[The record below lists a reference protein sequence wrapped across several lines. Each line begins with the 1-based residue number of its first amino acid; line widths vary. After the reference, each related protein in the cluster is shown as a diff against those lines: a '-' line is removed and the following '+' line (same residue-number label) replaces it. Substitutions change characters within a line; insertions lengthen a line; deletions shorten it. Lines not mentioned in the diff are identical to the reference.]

1 MDLMKKLI
9 VHICYLLASLNNS
22 KINSFKFDVAFYLD
36 SVGTS
41 NEGLD
46 TLAKLSVTTTSR
58 AVDQKKKKVSDA
70 HGEYVKN
77 SLLKYPGNAFVLNVD
92 DYHNIHV
99 PQQSDS
105 TSTSRPAHMATNI
118 ANPCPVSAIPHNGAL
133 NPKIIDDGLII
144 KHLDERFIINLGIPY
159 NKCKLGRTGKCS
171 DDEVIERLTLH
182 SYNDRLVEK
191 KGDRHIQNTILF
203 DFVEGNLK
211 NVENYT
217 NALRIVHNQEL
228 MQRYLSDHII
238 PVVADWPGQFFIRK
252 AIVHRLL
259 LNNEVFPSFVTSFVP
274 IMGPLHVSLNGRELV
289 YKKNSFLFNDIYK
302 GIFGK
307 KKNLGKKPL
316 PWRID
321 LILYLMRVAW
331 FDISNVIYSKFGHS
345 CKNLEFL
352 YLTDLLGNLIP
363 LVLDVYAAHHREG
376 NWLAYEEACMRCWC
390 DLFLRFDRRN
400 YKRSLLMF
408 FSDIFF
414 WMDTNHP
421 MMNIVTNHLASLSDC
436 SVETVH
442 SIIRRRTAKFFKADQ
457 LQKEARFI
465 FQNRDDNTF
474 RQCFVNP
481 MKYLYKPKQLHI
493 LSRKCAVLFLET
505 FAKIYKAR
513 HLYPLT
519 INSSDNGINSYK
531 LPSLGYEI
539 TDRHLPRGFVTS
551 RRPFTNGLCDY
562 LYCDCTNYTNCSN
575 DGNVL
580 ACGHGYHSR
589 CLQRCNFK
597 CLICLGYLRD
607 AIKSNVEAI
616 KVSIMKD
623 LGEKEF
629 MDENVESADED
640 DSDAED
646 VTDNIAAID
655 NLLEQAKKTFLNYNI
670 DFFFI
675 KYFFF
680 KYNVF

>member
-1 MDLMKKLI
+1 MSEIIKCKECKATESSRFRPLKNEKWSQAERNGLTKVTWEEGIILCNLCYMSLVENPLQKLKKNTKRVKVSVEEAEDVVGNEVEAREEVLYHVETLMKDVEDVDTIYLIEVVETMARTFYEKEHVKKEGPIYSYDELRKVFQADKNLNNFLDQLYLVAKPLERGEKTMDRMKKLI

-22 KINSFKFDVAFYLD
+22 KINSFKFDIAFYLD

-46 TLAKLSVTTTSR
+46 TLAKLGVTTTSR

-70 HGEYVKN
+70 HEEYVKN
-77 SLLKYPGNAFVLNVD
+77 SLLKYPDNAFVLNVD

-105 TSTSRPAHMATNI
+105 TSTSRPAHMATII
-118 ANPCPVSAIPHNGAL
+118 ANPCPVSAIPRNGAL
-133 NPKIIDDGLII
+133 NPKIIDDELII
-144 KHLDERFIINLGIPY
+144 KHLDEWFIINLGIPY
-159 NKCKLGRTGKCS
+159 NECKLGHT
-171 DDEVIERLTLH
+171 
-182 SYNDRLVEK
+182 
-191 KGDRHIQNTILF
+191 
-203 DFVEGNLK
+203 GNLK

-259 LNNEVFPSFVTSFVP
+259 LNNEVIPSFVTSFVP

-307 KKNLGKKPL
+307 KKNLGKKPH

-331 FDISNVIYSKFGHS
+331 FDISNVIYSKFGHT

-400 YKRSLLMF
+400 YKRSPLMF

-436 SVETVH
+436 FVETVH
-442 SIIRRRTAKFFKADQ
+442 SIIRRR
-457 LQKEARFI
+457 
-465 FQNRDDNTF
+465 
-474 RQCFVNP
+474 
-481 MKYLYKPKQLHI
+481 
-493 LSRKCAVLFLET
+493 
-505 FAKIYKAR
+505 
-513 HLYPLT
+513 
-519 INSSDNGINSYK
+519 
-531 LPSLGYEI
+531 
-539 TDRHLPRGFVTS
+539 
-551 RRPFTNGLCDY
+551 
-562 LYCDCTNYTNCSN
+562 
-575 DGNVL
+575 
-580 ACGHGYHSR
+580 
-589 CLQRCNFK
+589 
-597 CLICLGYLRD
+597 YLRD

-616 KVSIMKD
+616 KVSMMKD
-623 LGEKEF
+623 LGKKEF

-646 VTDNIAAID
+646 VTDDIAAID
-655 NLLEQAKKTFLNYNI
+655 NLLEQAKKN
-670 DFFFI
+670 FFEL
-675 KYFFF
+675 
-680 KYNVF
+680 